1 MTLGPVRPGSSRSW
15 WLREALAH
23 DPGQPCPPL
32 GGSIEAD
39 VAIIGGGYTGLWTAL
54 RILEAAPLTRVVV
67 LEQDICGGGPSGR
80 NGGFVTGCWDELPT
94 LIERGG
100 PDRALAAALATA
112 DAVDEIGTWSDAHGI
127 DTWYRKA
134 GYLTASASPA
144 QDDSWHESV
153 EACRSVGMDSELIEL
168 NADEVALRVRSPVF
182 RAGVFMP
189 GAATVQPA
197 RLARA
202 LRRVALEGGVRIFE
216 GTRVTALDGSSP
228 SIVGTW
234 LAGER
239 RRIGTAGRPV
249 RVETTSDA
257 GVAEVAAERVVVAM
271 NAWAAAWPWFA
282 PRIVTWSSYIVL
294 TEPIPDRLADIGWTG
309 GEGVCDARFTLHYL
323 RTTPDGRIAIGGGGG
338 GAGIGGRIGRSFTAD
353 TGAAER
359 AAAGL
364 RRLFPSLAD
373 VRIVDAWGGPI
384 DISSDHQPFF
394 GTLPGGRVHFG
405 LGYSGNGVAPSVVGG
420 RILAA
425 MTLDRHDDP
434 ILDLP
439 FVDARPR
446 AFPPE
451 PFRSVG
457 ARIFRDAVVR
467 REMAEDE
474 GRRPSRL
481 SRALTRLPRRLGY
494 HLGPSD

>member
-1 MTLGPVRPGSSRSW
+1 
-15 WLREALAH
+15 
-23 DPGQPCPPL
+23 
-32 GGSIEAD
+32 
-39 VAIIGGGYTGLWTAL
+39 
-54 RILEAAPLTRVVV
+54 
-67 LEQDICGGGPSGR
+67 
-80 NGGFVTGCWDELPT
+80 
-94 LIERGG
+94 
-100 PDRALAAALATA
+100 
-112 DAVDEIGTWSDAHGI
+112 
-127 DTWYRKA
+127 
-134 GYLTASASPA
+134 
-144 QDDSWHESV
+144 
-153 EACRSVGMDSELIEL
+153 
-168 NADEVALRVRSPVF
+168 
-182 RAGVFMP
+182 
-189 GAATVQPA
+189 
-197 RLARA
+197 
-202 LRRVALEGGVRIFE
+202 
-216 GTRVTALDGSSP
+216 
-228 SIVGTW
+228 
-234 LAGER
+234 
-239 RRIGTAGRPV
+239 
-249 RVETTSDA
+249 
-257 GVAEVAAERVVVAM
+257 
-271 NAWAAAWPWFA
+271 
-282 PRIVTWSSYIVL
+282 
-294 TEPIPDRLADIGWTG
+294 
-309 GEGVCDARFTLHYL
+309 
-323 RTTPDGRIAIGGGGG
+323 
-338 GAGIGGRIGRSFTAD
+338 
-353 TGAAER
+353 R

-425 MTLDRHDDP
+425 LTLDRHDDP